1 MDLLPIR
8 SQLVV
13 VLGMHRSG
21 TSVITRGL
29 EVAGV
34 HLGQALMPE
43 AEGNNAKGF
52 WEDLE
57 FVALNEEM
65 LQRIGREWYS
75 LAPVQRPEVDYLCDR
90 GYLTRALKLIRSRLA
105 HHRSFA
111 FKDPRTTKLLPFWE
125 RVFDAAGVDVRFVL
139 ALRNPMAVAESLV
152 NRDGFSPEMSYFLW
166 AEHVVSG
173 LSYRGR
179 WPTIAVNYDVVLEH
193 PEQELRRLAKWL
205 GHDFDVEAFTEY
217 QQKFLDEDLR
227 HSVFSGTDIYVDDA
241 ASELVRDIQLFLEKL
256 PSGQT
261 SLDDPASAEQVEA
274 WRHELERLQ
283 PLLKWVDRTL
293 NERIQ
298 SQSRL
303 AEVESDLQQLNEAFG
318 AKEQEVRL
326 LDVERTKSQE
336 ALSSAKTLIEELQKN
351 IEVRDHQIMHLRV
364 ALDGIRRSTS
374 WRLTAPF
381 RFILGRLKSIKRLG
395 SLPGLK
401 FIARHGGLLSVLRK
415 GWGIYRREGLSKFFV
430 VSRARIVASNNADKP
445 VDKESFQLFDSMA
458 PGVIKGVGL
467 GADVHPPLIMPSRK
481 VFDAPAHFSEDKA
494 PTVGIF
500 IHAYY
505 PEQMDQLLAMIGR
518 LFLWERL
525 VITTD
530 SETKKERIEKTLSEH
545 RVGSH
550 VVKVAPNIGRD
561 LGPRFLS
568 CRDELSE
575 CEFAVFLHTKRSP
588 HLSSGETWRNYLW
601 ESVIGTPALRRNIY
615 YAFLR
620 NENIGMLAPHHWPQL
635 TAHQPVNWGY
645 NFDRA
650 QQLVRHAGGELL
662 ASTRLDFPSGS
673 MFWARTAALKPLLD
687 QNLDA
692 NDFGPEDG
700 QVDGTLAHAIE
711 RTLFYLCELSGYRWA
726 KYSVGETGAGRELPV
741 IPVTL
746 SLLFNEV
753 ELGSSQQRH
762 PESSRIPFSLDSTRR
777 PRINLLIPTLRKAQ
791 VYGGIKTAVTLFCSV
806 CEEVRRKNPELDMR
820 VIVTDDEYRDSAE
833 FLVASD
839 FGAFQGVLDIVSAT
853 DRSQFD
859 PVRTP
864 LRQGDVFMASAWW
877 NARQAQALQQ
887 AQRVLFGK
895 EAEFL
900 YLVQDF
906 EPGFYP
912 WSTKSGMA
920 EATYDSDYATIHIV
934 NDGFLVDH
942 FVDHGFEKTVS
953 VDFSLND
960 SLKAAFKEADGNA
973 EREKVLIFY
982 GRPTVERNCF
992 ELIVDALTHWA
1003 LEKPNQFSEWEIYS
1017 AGESY
1022 DLALLPTILQG
1033 KIKLLGKMSLEDY
1046 ARTLTTAKVGV
1057 SLMQSPHPSYP
1068 PQEMAAA
1075 GMAVVTNDWG
1085 SKKWETRKGCYFP
1098 VRRLVAEDVAAAIL
1112 QAVEADL
1119 LPFNPEDVSTILSQ
1133 TEVNL
1138 HVARRVAALLV
1149 DTTISSDT
1157 PKRDVTL

>member
-1 MDLLPIR
+1 MDLLPIK

-29 EVAGV
+29 GVAGV
-34 HLGQALMPE
+34 HLGHALMPE
-43 AEGNNAKGF
+43 ADGNNAKGF

-57 FVALNEEM
+57 FVALNQEM
-65 LQRIGREWYS
+65 LQRVGRDWYS
-75 LAPVQRPEVDYLCDR
+75 LAPIQRSEADYLCDH

-105 HHRSFA
+105 NHRSFA
-111 FKDPRTTKLLPFWE
+111 FKDPRTTMLLPFWE

-139 ALRNPMAVAESLV
+139 ALRNPMAVAQSLAK
-152 NRDGFSPEMSYFLW
+152 RDGFSPEMSYFLW
-166 AEHVVSG
+166 ANHVVTG
-173 LSYRGR
+173 LSFRGR
-179 WPTIAVNYDVVLEH
+179 WPTIAVDYDAMMER
-193 PEQELRRLAKWL
+193 PEQELRRLAEWL
-205 GHDFDVEAFTEY
+205 GHEIDDEALKQY
-217 QQKFLDEDLR
+217 QRDFLDEALR
-227 HSVFSGTDIYVDDA
+227 HSVFSDTDIHFDSA
-241 ASELVRDIQLFLEKL
+241 ASELVRDIHLFVEKL

-261 SLDDPASAEQVEA
+261 PLDDRASAEKVEV
-274 WRHELERLQ
+274 WRRELERLQ
-283 PLLKWVDRTL
+283 PLLKWVDKTL

-298 SQSRL
+298 SQGRL
-303 AEVESDLQQLNEAFG
+303 ALVESNLQTLNEAFG

-326 LDVERTKSQE
+326 FDAERTKSQE
-336 ALSSAKTLIEELQKN
+336 ALSSAEALIEELYAELEGVKA
-351 IEVRDHQIMHLRV
+351 
-364 ALDGIRRSTS
+364 ALDDIRRSTS
-374 WRLTAPF
+374 WRLTAPL
-381 RFILGRLKSIKRLG
+381 RLVLGKLKSIKRPG

-401 FIARHGGLLSVLRK
+401 FIAMHGGLLSVLRK
-415 GWGIYRREGLSKFFV
+415 GWRIYRREGLSKFFV

-467 GADVHPPLIMPSRK
+467 GADVHPPLVMPSRK
-481 VFDAPAHFSEDKA
+481 IFDAPAHFSEDKA
-494 PTVGIF
+494 PAVGIF

-505 PEQMDQLLAMIGR
+505 PEQLDQLLAMIGG
-518 LFLWERL
+518 LFPWEKL
-525 VITTD
+525 IITTD
-530 SETKKERIEKTLSEH
+530 SDAKKAQIEKTLSEH
-545 RVGSH
+545 KVSSH
-550 VVKVAPNIGRD
+550 VVKIAPNIGRD

-601 ESVIGTPALRRNIY
+601 ENVIGTPALRRNIY

-650 QQLVRHAGGELL
+650 QQLVRHGGGELL

-687 QNLDA
+687 QNLDT

-726 KYSVGETGAGRELPV
+726 KYSVGETGAGREPPV

-753 ELGSSQQRH
+753 ELGSTQQRH
-762 PESSRIPFSLDSTRR
+762 PESSRIPFSIDSRH
-777 PRINLLIPTLRKAQ
+777 PARINLLIPTLRKTQ
-791 VYGGIKTAVTLFCSV
+791 VYGGIKTAVTLFCSI
-806 CEEVRRKNPELDMR
+806 CTEVRRVDPALDMR
-820 VIVTDDEYRDSAE
+820 VIVTDDEYRDSSD
-833 FLVASD
+833 FLTASD
-839 FGAFQGVLDIVSAT
+839 IGAFGGALEIISSA
-853 DRSQFD
+853 DRSRFD
-859 PVRTP
+859 PVRMP
-864 LRQGDVFMASAWW
+864 LRRNDVFMASAWW

-887 AQRVLFGK
+887 AQRTLFGR
-895 EAEFL
+895 EADLL

-920 EATYDSDYATIHIV
+920 EATYESDYSTIHII
-934 NDGFLVDH
+934 NDAFLADHFSTYTFNKKVLVD
-942 FVDHGFEKTVS
+942 FA
-953 VDFSLND
+953 LND
-960 SLKAAFKEADGNA
+960 ALKAAFEDKKDHG
-973 EREKVLIFY
+973 ERKKILVFY
-982 GRPTVERNCF
+982 GRPTVDRNCF
-992 ELIVDALTHWA
+992 ELVVDALAHWA
-1003 LEKPNQFSEWEIYS
+1003 LIQPYQFSEWEIYS
-1017 AGESY
+1017 AGEDY
-1022 DLALLPTILQG
+1022 DQSLLPQILRG
-1033 KIKLLGKMSLEDY
+1033 KVELLGKMTLEDY
-1046 ARTLTTAKVGV
+1046 ARLLKTARVGV

-1075 GMAVVTNDWG
+1075 GMAVVTNNWG
-1085 SKKWETRKGCYFP
+1085 SKNWGTRNGRYFP
-1098 VRRLVAEDVAAAIL
+1098 VQKLIAEDVAKAIMDAAD
-1112 QAVEADL
+1112 VDL
-1119 LPFNPEDVSTILSQ
+1119 PPFNPEDAVVIPSQ
-1133 TEVNL
+1133 SHQNSLVAS
-1138 HVARRVAALLV
+1138 HVASLLG
-1149 DTTISSDT
+1149 DL
-1157 PKRDVTL
+1157 TL